1 MPFGV
6 RDFSNPSRIGFNTK
20 FSRQLED
27 ADQFNKPAK
36 CDKDSQPFGVGRKT
50 INDKNRE
57 INLISKQSEGIAKER
72 HIIDSAQ
79 IIDLINLNRPIC
91 TDIGSGSG
99 LPGIVLAII
108 MKHKK
113 ADMKFVLYE
122 KSFHKS
128 NFLKEVSKKFNL
140 NVEVLQKDIFEEK
153 NLCSDIIVARA
164 FKPLPVI
171 LDLIHNN
178 FKSFKEVIIFL
189 GKNGK
194 EILREVMNKWKFEL
208 EQKKS
213 ITSDESVIIK
223 IKNLEKK

>member
-1 MPFGV
+1 MI
-6 RDFSNPSRIGFNTK
+6 DSNILNYSCLEPLNVSRETFPDLDK
-20 FSRQLED
+20 FCQ
-27 ADQFNKPAK
+27 
-36 CDKDSQPFGVGRKT
+36 
-50 INDKNRE
+50 IIIDKNRD

-79 IIDLINLNRPIC
+79 IIDLIDLNKPIC

-113 ADMKFVLYE
+113 SDMKFVLYE

-140 NVEVLQKDIFEEK
+140 NVEVLQKDIFDEK

-178 FKSFKEVIIFL
+178 FKSFKEVILFL

-194 EILREVMNKWKFEL
+194 EILNEALFEW
-208 EQKKS
+208 EFESVEKKS
-213 ITSDESVIIK
+213 ITSKDSLIIK
-223 IKNLEKK
+223 INNLKKR

>member
-1 MPFGV
+1 MI
-6 RDFSNPSRIGFNTK
+6 DSNILNYSCLEPLNVSRETFQDWEE
-20 FSRQLED
+20 FRQIIIEK
-27 ADQFNKPAK
+27 NK
-36 CDKDSQPFGVGRKT
+36 D
-50 INDKNRE
+50 
-57 INLISKQSEGIAKER
+57 INLISKQSESIAKER

-79 IIDLINLNRPIC
+79 IVDLIDLNRPLC

-113 ADMKFVLYE
+113 SDMKFILYE

-128 NFLKEVSKKFNL
+128 NFLKEVTSKFDL

-153 NLCSDIIVARA
+153 NLQSDIIVARA
-164 FKPLPVI
+164 FKPLPII
-171 LDLIHNN
+171 LNLIHNN
-178 FKSFKEVIIFL
+178 FKSFKEVILFL

-194 EILREVMNKWKFEL
+194 EVLAEVMNEWKFEF

-213 ITSDESVIIK
+213 ITNAKSIIIR

>member
-1 MPFGV
+1 MI
-6 RDFSNPSRIGFNTK
+6 DSNILNYSCLEPLNVSRETFPDLDK
-20 FSRQLED
+20 FCQ
-27 ADQFNKPAK
+27 
-36 CDKDSQPFGVGRKT
+36 
-50 INDKNRE
+50 IIIDKNRE

-113 ADMKFVLYE
+113 SDMKFVLYE

-194 EILREVMNKWKFEL
+194 EILREVMSKWKFKL

-213 ITSDESVIIK
+213 ITSDESIIIK

>member
-1 MPFGV
+1 M
-6 RDFSNPSRIGFNTK
+6 
-20 FSRQLED
+20 
-27 ADQFNKPAK
+27 
-36 CDKDSQPFGVGRKT
+36 
-50 INDKNRE
+50 
-57 INLISKQSEGIAKER
+57 
-72 HIIDSAQ
+72 
-79 IIDLINLNRPIC
+79 
-91 TDIGSGSG
+91 
-99 LPGIVLAII
+99 
-108 MKHKK
+108 
-113 ADMKFVLYE
+113 
-122 KSFHKS
+122 
-128 NFLKEVSKKFNL
+128 

-194 EILREVMNKWKFEL
+194 EILREVMSKWKFEL

-213 ITSDESVIIK
+213 ITSDESIIIK